1 MKSMTGFGRGSAAG
15 EEFNV
20 TVEIKTVNNRY
31 LDIHFR
37 LSQELAPLEMTIRKL
52 ISARLSRGRVDLN
65 INYER
70 TGSTTY
76 EINRQLIAGYVNA
89 LREIQTEFNLAGDV
103 DVNTLARLPGAL
115 STARNGL
122 DEQSTKGVEQAV
134 NEALDDLEQM
144 RASEGAAL
152 AEEMRI
158 RVARIEAEV
167 PIIEDAAE
175 GLVDAYRARLQ
186 RRISELIA
194 RGGAQTVE
202 LDSGRLNQEVAY
214 LADRSDISEELARL
228 RSHLEQFRVTL
239 GAEGEVGKRF
249 DFLLQEL
256 NREANTV
263 LSKATEVSIK
273 DAGLAIKAEV
283 EKLREQVQNVE

>member
-1 MKSMTGFGRGSAAG
+1 MKSMTGFGRGSASG

-37 LSQELAPLEMTIRKL
+37 LSQELAPLEVSIRKL

-65 INYER
+65 VNFER

-89 LREIQTEFNLAGDV
+89 LREIQSEFNLAGDV

-115 STARNGL
+115 STARDGL
-122 DEQSTKGVEQAV
+122 DEQSRKGVEQAV
-134 NEALDDLEQM
+134 NDALDDLEKM
-144 RASEGAAL
+144 RATEGASL

-158 RVARIEAEV
+158 RVARIESEV
-167 PIIEDAAE
+167 PIIEDAAS
-175 GLVDAYRARLQ
+175 GLVDAYRQRLQ

-202 LDSGRLNQEVAY
+202 LDAARLAQEVAY

-228 RSHLEQFRVTL
+228 RSHLEQFRVALDTQ
-239 GAEGEVGKRF
+239 GEVGKRF

-263 LSKATEVSIK
+263 LSKATEISIK